1 MKVSKWSTL
10 LLLLLLGVT
19 AGWALLQALRSNN
32 AMQPEV
38 SWQSAPFILFF
49 ALLILVIKRRVK
61 ILPTTFVGRLSVL
74 AKTSSHGGAL
84 LAGLYF
90 GFTIFQIPNLSS
102 GFGYHQLWTS
112 LLDGSAAV
120 LLAYLGIT
128 LERELKADGSHSQ

>member
-1 MKVSKWSTL
+1 VKVSKWSTL

-38 SWQSAPFILFF
+38 SWLSAPFILFF

-84 LAGLYF
+84 IAGLYF
-90 GFTIFQIPNLSS
+90 GFAIFQIPNLSS
-102 GFGYHQLWTS
+102 GFGRHQLWNSLIDSTS
-112 LLDGSAAV
+112 ASSLV
-120 LLAYLGIT
+120 FVGII
-128 LERELKADGSHSQ
+128 LEKALKNQNL